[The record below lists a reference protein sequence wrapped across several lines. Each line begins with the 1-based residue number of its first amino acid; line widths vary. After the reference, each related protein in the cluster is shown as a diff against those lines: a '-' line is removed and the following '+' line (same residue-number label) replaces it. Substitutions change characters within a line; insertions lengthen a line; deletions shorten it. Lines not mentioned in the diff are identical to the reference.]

1 MAIDILS
8 RYEGKGG
15 ERRWQTASCWLYPG
29 QSIAIVDNDDA
40 SIDNDSEYIA
50 ELLEDL
56 TSIVDTHNLPDPY
69 YCKYE
74 ATDDQTS
81 KSNPFATVA
90 WAKSWLDFFINQDK
104 NCA

>member
-1 MAIDILS
+1 MAIDILTK
-8 RYEGKGG
+8 YEGKEG

-40 SIDNDSEYIA
+40 SIDGDSEYIA

-74 ATDDQTS
+74 ATDE
-81 KSNPFATVA
+81 TVA
-90 WAKSWLDFFINQDK
+90 WAKRWLDFFISQDK